1 MPKLSLIILAI
12 LPNKGYMIKS
22 RLWLGLTVLMALY
35 GLLTQAAC
43 SPKAP
48 APPVS
53 LGLPGDAPPAARTR
67 ADKTQCARE
76 RLLQVGGVAI
86 FRNRGE
92 SPFFFRTRMRIDA
105 DGAPNA
111 YHPEDQGAD
120 FLKHA
125 GKPGDWQGLV
135 TDSRGQPLIQGPQD
149 PYPGYYISQTS
160 LFDKTKQRTDP
171 ARYVNA
177 GAIPY
182 IVLPAEP
189 GLKESSRAVLGD
201 FAVVVNARN
210 RLMTFAIFADQGP
223 RGKIG
228 EGSIALAELLQI
240 PSSPKTGGVDG
251 DIIYVVF
258 PGSGNGQPR
267 TAQEIDREGERAFNQ
282 WGGPGRL
289 AACFPEYQ
297 WDKPT
302 LTIVRPR

>member
-1 MPKLSLIILAI
+1 MLKI
-12 LPNKGYMIKS
+12 
-22 RLWLGLTVLMALY
+22 RLWLDLAVLMALCAV
-35 GLLTQAAC
+35 LNQVAC
-43 SPKAP
+43 SRNDSALRAP
-48 APPVS
+48 QVR
-53 LGLPGDAPPAARTR
+53 PGDAAPAA
-67 ADKTQCARE
+67 KTGAGDPGLTSE
-76 RLLQVGGVAI
+76 TLLQVGGIAI
-86 FRNRGE
+86 FRILGE
-92 SPFFFRTRMRIDA
+92 SPFFFKTRMRIDA

-111 YHPEDQGAD
+111 YHPEDKGLD
-120 FLKHA
+120 FLEHA

-135 TDSRGQPLIQGPQD
+135 TDCQGQPVIQGPHD

-171 ARYVNA
+171 ARYVNG

-189 GLKESSRAVLGD
+189 GLIESGRARLGD

-223 RGKIG
+223 RDKIG

-267 TAQEIDREGERAFNQ
+267 TAQEIHREGERAFNL
-282 WGGPGRL
+282 WGGPRRL

-297 WDKPT
+297 WDQHT
-302 LTIVRPR
+302 LTIIHPR

>member
-1 MPKLSLIILAI
+1 MF
-12 LPNKGYMIKS
+12 KS
-22 RLWLGLTVLMALY
+22 RFWLSFVVLMTLY
-35 GLLTQAAC
+35 SVLNQVAC
-43 SPKAP
+43 SRNDSASR
-48 APPVS
+48 VS
-53 LGLPGDAPPAARTR
+53 QVLPGNAAPVAKTGAGDTR
-67 ADKTQCARE
+67 LIPET
-76 RLLQVGGVAI
+76 LLQVGGVAI
-86 FRNRGE
+86 LRIRGE
-92 SPFFFRTRMRIDA
+92 SPFFFKTRMRIDA

-111 YHPEDQGAD
+111 YHPEDKGLD

-135 TDSRGQPLIQGPQD
+135 SDSRGQPVIQGPHD

-177 GAIPY
+177 LAIPY
-182 IVLPAEP
+182 IVLPSEP
-189 GLKESSRAVLGD
+189 TLKESGRARLGD
-201 FAVVVNARN
+201 FAVVINARN
-210 RLMTFAIFADQGP
+210 RRLAFAIFADQGP
-223 RGKIG
+223 KGKIG

-267 TAQEIDREGERAFNQ
+267 TAPEIHREGERAFHQ

-289 AACFPEYQ
+289 AACYPEYE
-297 WDKPT
+297 WDKNI
-302 LTIVRPR
+302 LTIARPK